1 MPPSSAWALALAA
14 LRPLALL
21 AVWVG
26 STAADAALAAPP
38 PAPPPPAVG
47 VTAVQKQPVT
57 SSAQYIGRI
66 QAIDRVALVARVT
79 AYLDK
84 RLFDEGAEVKK
95 GDLLYVLEQGPFQAQ
110 VLAQQGTLAQAQ
122 ANVVNARV
130 NFQRQA
136 QLLKTPAGQKQ
147 AYDNASETAQSGA
160 ANVLTAQGNLQSALN
175 EPGNT
180 EIRAPVD
187 GRITSTA
194 VNQGN
199 VVSPTSGTLA
209 TIVTQ
214 DPMYVVF
221 PAATRD
227 VLSLQNKYQGSG
239 GLGQA
244 AIRLTL
250 GNGSRYD
257 HDGHLDYVSPTVAN
271 ETDTITLRATIANPK
286 RGQNSGGDGL
296 TSRELV
302 DGEFVTVTVQDPHPI
317 EHLVI
322 PRAAVLSD
330 QQGDYVFTVDPQH
343 HAKRINVKLGEIVGT
358 NSVVLSGLADGQGV
372 IVDGLQKVHDGG
384 TVSPTTPQP
393 VVPDPDA
400 AQAQQSGT
408 RSNAV
413 SGGSAT
419 GGPANTGAPGSGRN
433 AGQGGGAAGTGQGG
447 GAAGTSQSGGAA
459 GTGSGGSQA
468 SKDQAAASQ
477 GSPSQPA
484 GSASPNHH

>member
-1 MPPSSAWALALAA
+1 MPRPPARALALVAVLPLAA
-14 LRPLALL
+14 LLVP
-21 AVWVG
+21 V
-26 STAADAALAAPP
+26 AAPIGVDIALAAPP

-47 VTAVQKQPVT
+47 VTAVHSQPVT

-79 AYLDK
+79 AYLDR

-136 QLLKTPAGQKQ
+136 ELLRTPAGQKQ

-160 ANVLTAQGNLQSALN
+160 ANVLTAQGNLQSAQIQL
-175 EPGNT
+175 GYT

-194 VNQGN
+194 VNEGN
-199 VVSPTSGTLA
+199 VVSPSSGALA

-227 VLSLQNKYQGSG
+227 VLGLQRKYRKTG

-244 AIRLTL
+244 AVKLTL
-250 GNGSRYD
+250 GDGSLYD
-257 HDGHLDYVSPTVAN
+257 HDGRLDYVSPTVATQ
-271 ETDTITLRATIANPK
+271 TDTITLRATVDNPQ
-286 RGQNSGGDGL
+286 RGQGAGGHGL

-302 DGEFVTVTVQDPHPI
+302 DGEFVTVTVQDPHPV
-317 EHLVI
+317 ERLVI

-330 QQGDYVFTVDPQH
+330 QQGDYAFTVDAQH
-343 HAKRINVKLGEIVGT
+343 HARRVNLRLGDIVGT
-358 NSVVLSGLADGQGV
+358 DSVVLSGLTEGEGI
-372 IVDGLQKVHDGG
+372 IVDGLQRVHDGG
-384 TVSPTTPQP
+384 IVSPTEPQP
-393 VVPDPDA
+393 VVADPDV
-400 AQAQQSGT
+400 AQGQQSGAG
-408 RSNAV
+408 RNAV
-413 SGGSAT
+413 SGGAAT

-433 AGQGGGAAGTGQGG
+433 AGQGSGQTGTGATGTGQT
-447 GAAGTSQSGGAA
+447 GAGQT
-459 GTGSGGSQA
+459 GSQA
-468 SKDQAAASQ
+468 SRDQAAAGQ
-477 GSPSQPA
+477 GSSSPPASSTSPSQ
-484 GSASPNHH
+484 H

>member
-1 MPPSSAWALALAA
+1 MSRPSARAVALAA
-14 LRPLALL
+14 FCPLAALL
-21 AVWVG
+21 ASLVVPV
-26 STAADAALAAPP
+26 TQAALAAPP
-38 PAPPPPAVG
+38 AAPPPAVG
-47 VTAVQKQPVT
+47 VMAVHSQPVT

-79 AYLDK
+79 AYLDR

-136 QLLKTPAGQKQ
+136 ALLKTPAGQKQ
-147 AYDNASETAQSGA
+147 AYDNAAETAQSGA
-160 ANVLTAQGNLQSALN
+160 ANVLTAQGNLQSAQIQL
-175 EPGNT
+175 GYT

-227 VLSLQNKYQGSG
+227 VLGLQRKYRNSG

-244 AIRLTL
+244 AVKLTL
-250 GNGSRYD
+250 GDGSSYD
-257 HDGHLDYVSPTVAN
+257 HDGHLDYVSPTVSTD
-271 ETDTITLRATIANPK
+271 TDTITLRATIANPK
-286 RGQNSGGDGL
+286 RGQDTGGNGL

-302 DGEFVTVTVQDPHPI
+302 DGEFVTVTVQDPHPVQR
-317 EHLVI
+317 LVI

-330 QQGDYVFTVDPQH
+330 QQGDYAFTVDAQH
-343 HAKRINVKLGEIVGT
+343 HARRVNLKLGDIVGT
-358 NSVVLSGLADGQGV
+358 DSVVLSGLTDGEGI
-372 IVDGLQKVHDGG
+372 IVDGLQRVRDGG
-384 TVSPTTPQP
+384 AVSPTTPQP
-393 VVPDPDA
+393 VVADPDV
-400 AQAQQSGT
+400 AQGQQSGAG
-408 RSNAV
+408 RNAV
-413 SGGSAT
+413 SGGAAT
-419 GGPANTGAPGSGRN
+419 GGAANTGAPGSGQN
-433 AGQGGGAAGTGQGG
+433 AGQGAGQGVDSAPG
-447 GAAGTSQSGGAA
+447 RNA
-459 GTGSGGSQA
+459 SQA
-468 SKDQAAASQ
+468 SKDQAASGQ
-477 GSPSQPA
+477 GNPSPPAPSSSPSQ
-484 GSASPNHH
+484 H

>member
-1 MPPSSAWALALAA
+1 MALVVFCPLAA
-14 LRPLALL
+14 ASFVS
-21 AVWVG
+21 AVVATT
-26 STAADAALAAPP
+26 SDAALAAPP
-38 PAPPPPAVG
+38 PAPPPPVVG
-47 VTAVQKQPVT
+47 VATVHSQPVT

-66 QAIDRVALVARVT
+66 QAIDRVALIARVT

-147 AYDNASETAQSGA
+147 AYDNAAESAQSGA
-160 ANVLTAQGNLQSALN
+160 ANVLTAQGNLQSAQIQL
-175 EPGNT
+175 GYT

-227 VLSLQNKYQGSG
+227 VLSLQKKYQNSG
-239 GLGQA
+239 GLGEA
-244 AIRLTL
+244 AVKLTL
-250 GNGSRYD
+250 GDGSQYD
-257 HDGHLDYVSPTVAN
+257 HDGHLDYVSPTVATQ
-271 ETDTITLRATIANPK
+271 TDTITLRATIANPK
-286 RGQNSGGDGL
+286 RGQNGGNGL
-296 TSRELV
+296 TSRQLV
-302 DGEFVTVTVQDPHPI
+302 DGEFVTVTVQDPHPVQR
-317 EHLVI
+317 LVV

-330 QQGDYVFTVDPQH
+330 QQGDYVFTVDAQH
-343 HAKRINVKLGEIVGT
+343 HAKRINLKLGDIVGT
-358 NSVVLSGLADGQGV
+358 DSVVLSGLTEGEGI
-372 IVDGLQKVHDGG
+372 IVDGLQKVRDGG
-384 TVSPTTPQP
+384 AVSPAAPQP
-393 VVPDPDA
+393 VVADPDG
-400 AQAQQSGT
+400 AQGQQSGAG
-408 RSNAV
+408 RNAG
-413 SGGSAT
+413 SGGAAT
-419 GGPANTGAPGSGRN
+419 GGPANTGASGSGQN
-433 AGQGGGAAGTGQGG
+433 AGQGGT
-447 GAAGTSQSGGAA
+447 
-459 GTGSGGSQA
+459 SGGSQA

-477 GSPSQPA
+477 GNPSPSAPSSSSSQ
-484 GSASPNHH
+484 H

>member
-1 MPPSSAWALALAA
+1 MSRPSARALALAA
-14 LRPLALL
+14 VWPLAAFL
-21 AVWVG
+21 VPV
-26 STAADAALAAPP
+26 AAPAGAGMALAAPP

-47 VTAVQKQPVT
+47 VAAVHSQPVT
-57 SSAQYIGRI
+57 TSAQYIGRI
-66 QAIDRVALVARVT
+66 QAIDRVALIARVT

-110 VLAQQGTLAQAQ
+110 LLAQQGALAQAQ

-136 QLLKTPAGQKQ
+136 ELLRTPAGQKQ
-147 AYDNASETAQSGA
+147 AYDNAAETAQSGA
-160 ANVLTAQGNLQSALN
+160 ANVLTAQGNLQSAQIQL
-175 EPGNT
+175 GYT

-194 VNQGN
+194 VNEGN

-227 VLSLQNKYQGSG
+227 VLGLQKKYQDTG

-244 AIRLTL
+244 AVKLTL
-250 GNGSRYD
+250 GDGSQYD

-271 ETDTITLRATIANPK
+271 QTDTITLRATIANPK
-286 RGQNSGGDGL
+286 RGQGGGNGL

-302 DGEFVTVTVQDPHPI
+302 DGEFVTVTVQDPHPVQ
-317 EHLVI
+317 HLVI

-330 QQGDYVFTVDPQH
+330 QQGDYAFTVDAQH
-343 HAKRINVKLGEIVGT
+343 HARRVNLRLGDIIGT
-358 NSVVLSGLADGQGV
+358 DSVVLSGLTEGEGV
-372 IVDGLQKVHDGG
+372 IVDGLQRVRDGG
-384 TVSPTTPQP
+384 LVSPTTPQP
-393 VVPDPDA
+393 VVADPDV
-400 AQAQQSGT
+400 AQGQQSGAG
-408 RSNAV
+408 RNAV
-413 SGGSAT
+413 SGGAAT
-419 GGPANTGAPGSGRN
+419 GGPANTGAPGSGQN
-433 AGQGGGAAGTGQGG
+433 AGQNGTQAGGQAGVGA
-447 GAAGTSQSGGAA
+447 
-459 GTGSGGSQA
+459 GGSQA
-468 SKDQAAASQ
+468 SKDQAASGQGNPSPPAPSSSSSQ
-477 GSPSQPA
+477 
-484 GSASPNHH
+484 H